1 MNTYIM
7 KLFSLATCALV
18 ACTLL
23 STPTFVLAQTNPSAL
38 KQQAS
43 KKQSTAKKIVQ
54 KSSKSAFVPQSED
67 IKALADQFNG
77 GRFNCEF
84 NETLTIVPNK
94 DHAGYLTLTHKKT
107 VANMLPVPTNTGALR
122 LESKTA
128 GLVWLQLPTKSMLM
142 NSKIGQRLA
151 DDCHAAN

>member
-1 MNTYIM
+1 MTTQRYM
-7 KLFSLATCALV
+7 AFALSLALAV
-18 ACTLL
+18 GAQGFA
-23 STPTFVLAQTNPSAL
+23 SAQTSVPSN
-38 KQQAS
+38 
-43 KKQSTAKKIVQ
+43 KKVAAKKVPA
-54 KSSKSAFVPQSED
+54 KKAPAKKVAASAFTPQSDE
-67 IKALADQFNG
+67 IKALADKFKG
-77 GRFNCEF
+77 GTFNCEF

-94 DHAGYLTLTHKKT
+94 EHAGYLTLTHKKT

-122 LESKTA
+122 LEGKPS